1 MSITKEL
8 LQEQFNRLHL
18 KDRKFTRRI
27 IARQLSRTDKI
38 IYAEYIS
45 DLFNYGEKLES
56 LGAEVKR
63 FMDEKE
69 KELRGKK

>member
-1 MSITKEL
+1 MRDHFYDHIDNHMTLGRPEGRPEAEL
-8 LQEQFNRLHL
+8 
-18 KDRKFTRRI
+18 
-27 IARQLSRTDKI
+27 TDKI

-45 DLFNYGEKLES
+45 DLFNYGKKLES